1 MKVIV
6 HGVRRAED
14 VLAAAEAGAD
24 AVSFVV
30 ESKGEAG
37 NVDITEAVESAR
49 LAPPFLAVV
58 LSSSTLEES
67 RLRRA
72 IGSLHPHAVEFSAEL
87 DPMILADLQVSFPE
101 VKWFARLA
109 PSEYEPFHDAADA
122 LVLVPKSGSLENAAK
137 VREASRSRVILGA
150 LPEGVA
156 LRAAIEEVR
165 PFGVRVPA
173 GADAGRLVR
182 EAKGAA

>member
-6 HGVRRAED
+6 HGVRRAEE
-14 VLAAAEAGAD
+14 VKVAAEAGAD

-30 ESKGEAG
+30 ESKGDPA
-37 NVDITEAVESAR
+37 NVDITEAVETAR
-49 LAPPFLAVV
+49 LAPPFLAVL
-58 LSSSTLEES
+58 LSTSTLDEA

-72 IGSLHPHAVEFSAEL
+72 IGSLHPHAVEFDAAL

-109 PSEYEPFHDAADA
+109 PSEYEAFHDAADA

-137 VREASRSRVILGA
+137 VREATRSRVILGA
-150 LPEGVA
+150 LPAGVA
-156 LRAAIEEVR
+156 LRAAIDEVR

-173 GADAGRLVR
+173 GPDAARAVR
-182 EAKGAA
+182 DAKGGA